1 MSGLLPGGQLRRTGR
16 RRPVVAMAVS
26 AAAVAIA
33 VPMAAAS
40 PAMAARTLPEA
51 MKAAATGARPWL
63 EQGQSPGQR
72 ASELLAQM
80 TLAQK
85 LQMMD
90 GTGYPI
96 GSDYAGHIQGI
107 AA

>member
-16 RRPVVAMAVS
+16 RRPVVAMAVC
-26 AAAVAIA
+26 AAAAGAIA
-33 VPMAAAS
+33 
-40 PAMAARTLPEA
+40 
-51 MKAAATGARPWL
+51 
-63 EQGQSPGQR
+63 GQR

-107 AA
+107 AALGIPDLYLSDGAVGVGNGSTGVTRFPDGTNDA